1 MHEMFDT
8 ISSIRKDPELLMVS
22 NNKIIR
28 FNGDLKSE
36 KMQALIGFAI
46 KRKILPFKSSD
57 VEPKTIL
64 SVDSKSIS
72 KVNKSQ
78 VKI

>member
-46 KRKILPFKSSD
+46 KRKILP
-57 VEPKTIL
+57 VEL
-64 SVDSKSIS
+64 L
-72 KVNKSQ
+72 
-78 VKI
+78 